1 MHEVSG
7 LGRERDYS
15 AGYGPLVLKALSERD
30 LKVEGAFFLPHLKP
44 GMSLLDCGCGPGALT
59 VQLAAI
65 VAPGVV
71 VGLDRHG
78 DQHDIGQRQAVDV
91 GLTNVSFREGSI
103 YELPFEDE
111 TFDAVFAH
119 AVLYHLG
126 DPAAALREMY
136 RVLRPGGVVGIRDS
150 DLGGDVRAPSND
162 TLDRGFDLIHQV
174 LRYNGGQ
181 SEFGREHRRM
191 LREAGFERIVASA
204 SYDYFGVQEHTRG
217 FSEYWCY
224 FLDELHRELVLS
236 EGWSTEDQIA
246 VYLEAFRAW
255 GRDPDAFFA
264 RCRCEGVGY
273 RP

>member
-1 MHEVSG
+1 MSG
-7 LGRERDYS
+7 HRREKDYS
-15 AGYGPLVLKALSERD
+15 AGYGALVLKALAERD
-30 LKVEGAFFLPHLKP
+30 LQVEGAFFLPHLKP

-65 VAPGVV
+65 VAPGLV

-78 DQHDIGQRQAVDV
+78 DQHDIGRKQAADA
-91 GLTNVSFREGSI
+91 GLANVSFREGSI
-103 YELPFEDE
+103 YELPFDDD

-126 DPAAALREMY
+126 DPGAALREMH
-136 RVLRPGGVVGIRDS
+136 RVLKPGGVVGIRDS
-150 DLGGDVRAPSND
+150 DLGGDVRAPTNEM
-162 TLDRGFDLIHQV
+162 LERGFDLIQRV

-191 LREAGFERIVASA
+191 LRVAGFERITASA
-204 SYDYFGVQEHTRG
+204 SYDHFGVQERTQG
-217 FSEYWCY
+217 FSDYWCY
-224 FLDELHRELVLS
+224 FLDELHRDLVLS
-236 EGWSTEDQIA
+236 EGWSTEDEIA
-246 VYLEAFRAW
+246 AHLDAFRAW

-273 RP
+273 KP